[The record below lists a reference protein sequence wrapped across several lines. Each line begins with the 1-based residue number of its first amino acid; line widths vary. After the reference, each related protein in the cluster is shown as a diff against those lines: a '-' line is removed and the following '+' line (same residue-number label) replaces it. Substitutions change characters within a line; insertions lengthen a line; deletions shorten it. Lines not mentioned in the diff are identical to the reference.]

1 MQEDLLTEM
10 FEESAGYLSTY
21 EHLIEKG
28 DNESVEQYNI
38 AWKYERREREKELG
52 RVGWEWNC
60 QQGAR

>member
-1 MQEDLLTEM
+1 MQEDLLTEI

-38 AWKYERREREKELG
+38 A
-52 RVGWEWNC
+52 
-60 QQGAR
+60 